1 MKIPLYPL
9 KYYFAPIK
17 KKIYLLSTLMKIN
30 PLLLIL
36 EIELKLNLDAELDLF
51 YNTLKI
57 LKESFLLT
65 KLFSL
70 KMFMFGKLIFENK
83 LLRDQFF

>member
-1 MKIPLYPL
+1 
-9 KYYFAPIK
+9 
-17 KKIYLLSTLMKIN
+17 MKIN